1 VLAGGR
7 LVLLDEGRGVVRF
20 SPRDRTE
27 TVVGALERAVESLA
41 ALETP
46 EGVAVFGRTP
56 EGVLAW
62 PPGAQPPPLGL
73 LFEPPASVTARLS
86 REHARGV
93 LCARLSVGDVSAF
106 RALETLQAQVP
117 DWRREEALVASLQRA
132 GSALG
137 VPSGVRDAWVLR
149 GASAPRPVQ
158 ALRPWGERQ
167 STLALGHAG
176 AVDLWE
182 WFPGGALSAWELPL
196 PERAA
201 LVAWHPDGR
210 HLLVS
215 TTGGSLVYCRIGA
228 HRMLRLWTEAVPRVT
243 ALALCHTGARAVTG
257 HEDGAARVWDLSEG
271 KLLRVFRA
279 LDGDLGAVALSGDGT
294 LVAFGGWDGTVQLRA
309 LEGAGDEPSLVHDVG
324 GLSGLS
330 FALGDRA
337 LVGVGEAGMRVWSLL
352 TGALRATPSR
362 TLASTLTV
370 SPEGTLAATGGYD
383 EAARL
388 WDLRDGALV
397 RALEGHTYG
406 LAALAWTPDG
416 AHLVAAGADQSL
428 RVWCVD
434 RTHRFA
440 EEVLPAALA
449 ALEGELP
456 GPDELAELWDEVR
469 RCGYGRS
476 LSEALGRDFARV
488 RARVEALV
496 ASPPWGEAR
505 GLVPLGRAVVTTA
518 R

>member
-1 VLAGGR
+1 
-7 LVLLDEGRGVVRF
+7 
-20 SPRDRTE
+20 
-27 TVVGALERAVESLA
+27 
-41 ALETP
+41 
-46 EGVAVFGRTP
+46 
-56 EGVLAW
+56 
-62 PPGAQPPPLGL
+62 
-73 LFEPPASVTARLS
+73 
-86 REHARGV
+86 
-93 LCARLSVGDVSAF
+93 
-106 RALETLQAQVP
+106 
-117 DWRREEALVASLQRA
+117 
-132 GSALG
+132 
-137 VPSGVRDAWVLR
+137 
-149 GASAPRPVQ
+149 
-158 ALRPWGERQ
+158 
-167 STLALGHAG
+167 
-176 AVDLWE
+176 
-182 WFPGGALSAWELPL
+182 
-196 PERAA
+196 
-201 LVAWHPDGR
+201 
-210 HLLVS
+210 
-215 TTGGSLVYCRIGA
+215 
-228 HRMLRLWTEAVPRVT
+228 
-243 ALALCHTGARAVTG
+243 
-257 HEDGAARVWDLSEG
+257 
-271 KLLRVFRA
+271 
-279 LDGDLGAVALSGDGT
+279 
-294 LVAFGGWDGTVQLRA
+294 
-309 LEGAGDEPSLVHDVG
+309 
-324 GLSGLS
+324 
-330 FALGDRA
+330 
-337 LVGVGEAGMRVWSLL
+337 VGVGEAGMRVWSLL

-488 RARVEALV
+488 RACVEA
-496 ASPPWGEAR
+496 
-505 GLVPLGRAVVTTA
+505 LVPLGRAVVTTA